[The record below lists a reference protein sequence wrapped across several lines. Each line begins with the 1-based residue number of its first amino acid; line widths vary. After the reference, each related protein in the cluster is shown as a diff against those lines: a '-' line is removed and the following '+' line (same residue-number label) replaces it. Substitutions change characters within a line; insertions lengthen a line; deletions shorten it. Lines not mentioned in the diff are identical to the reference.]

1 MHRVEA
7 WAVRK
12 HGLDKPVSAKEQ
24 VVVKKLKHVKKPH
37 KAATAKAKPEPDAPL
52 FLPLCQRAVSCPY
65 DSGNID
71 LQVPYIKI
79 DAAFYSLMFPQPAAK
94 QCEPEEP
101 VQVLKEIVRDMSLDE
116 AEAAKG
122 QLADREKAKQE
133 KSMAVDFG
141 DADKVIDSMLSA
153 TTRPMSL
160 LDANNEKLFRHIMR

>member
-12 HGLDKPVSAKEQ
+12 HGIDKPVCAKDK
-24 VVVKKLKHVKKPH
+24 VVVKKLKHQKKP
-37 KAATAKAKPEPDAPL
+37 AAPAKVKPEPDAPL
-52 FLPLCQRAVSCPY
+52 FLPLGQRVVSCPY

-71 LQVPYIKI
+71 LQVHYINI
-79 DAAFYSLMFPQPAAK
+79 DAAFYSLMFPQPDAK
-94 QCEPEEP
+94 KCEPEEP